1 MGRTERTKKT
11 EKTERTKKTKKTERT
26 EKTGEWGNALKKG
39 MKTIYKKA
47 ELKLVSSMLIF
58 GTIGIFVRYLPFS
71 SAFIALVRGM
81 IGTLFLW
88 FVLCF
93 SGKKPDW
100 QAIRRNLLL
109 LILSGGAIGVNW
121 ILLFEAY
128 RYTTVSTATLCYY
141 MAPVIVIVLS
151 PVLLKE
157 RITRKKLICVLAS
170 LAGMI
175 LISGIFHE
183 TGQENSVRGV
193 ICGLGAAVFYAAVVL
208 INKFLRNISG
218 IEATMMQLFF
228 GSILLLPYVLITEDV
243 SALSFSVLGV
253 MLLMIVGVVHTGVGY
268 WLYFSSLQEVKAQT
282 AAIFSYLDP
291 AAAILLSAVFLK
303 EHLGI
308 WGAAGTVLILG
319 SAPVSEVRFF
329 NIKD

>member
-1 MGRTERTKKT
+1 
-11 EKTERTKKTKKTERT
+11 
-26 EKTGEWGNALKKG
+26 

-71 SAFIALVRGM
+71 SALIALVRGM

-88 FVLCF
+88 FVLWF

-100 QAIRRNLLL
+100 QAIRQNLLL
-109 LILSGGAIGVNW
+109 LIFSGGAIGVNW
-121 ILLFEAY
+121 ILLFESY

-157 RITRKKLICVLAS
+157 RITRKKLICVLVS

-175 LISGIFHE
+175 LISGIFYE

-228 GSILLLPYVLITEDV
+228 GSVLLLPYVLITEDV

-319 SAPVSEVRFF
+319 SALVSEVRFF
-329 NIKD
+329 RIKD

>member
-1 MGRTERTKKT
+1 
-11 EKTERTKKTKKTERT
+11 
-26 EKTGEWGNALKKG
+26 

-71 SAFIALVRGM
+71 SALIALVRGM

-88 FVLCF
+88 FVLWF

-100 QAIRRNLLL
+100 QAIRQNLLL
-109 LILSGGAIGVNW
+109 LIFSGGAIGVNW
-121 ILLFEAY
+121 ILLFESY

-157 RITRKKLICVLAS
+157 RITRKKLICVLVS

-175 LISGIFHE
+175 LISGIFYE

-228 GSILLLPYVLITEDV
+228 GSVLLLPYVLITEDV

-282 AAIFSYLDP
+282 VAIFSYLDP
-291 AAAILLSAVFLK
+291 AVAILLSSVFLK
-303 EHLGI
+303 EHMGI

-319 SAPVSEVRFF
+319 SALVSEVRFF

>member
-1 MGRTERTKKT
+1 M
-11 EKTERTKKTKKTERT
+11 
-26 EKTGEWGNALKKG
+26 KKG

-71 SAFIALVRGM
+71 SALIALVRGM

-228 GSILLLPYVLITEDV
+228 GSVLLLPYVLITEDV
-243 SALSFSVLGV
+243 SALSFSVSGA

-319 SAPVSEVRFF
+319 SALVSEVRFF

>member
-1 MGRTERTKKT
+1 MGRTGRT
-11 EKTERTKKTKKTERT
+11 EKTEKT
-26 EKTGEWGNALKKG
+26 EKTGEWGNALEKG
-39 MKTIYKKA
+39 MKTTYKKA
-47 ELKLVSSMLIF
+47 EMKLVSSMLIF

-121 ILLFEAY
+121 ILLFESY

-228 GSILLLPYVLITEDV
+228 GSVLLLPYVLITEDV
-243 SALSFSVLGV
+243 SALSFPVLGV

-282 AAIFSYLDP
+282 VAIFSYLDP
-291 AAAILLSAVFLK
+291 AVAILLSSVFLK
-303 EHLGI
+303 EHMGI

-319 SAPVSEVRFF
+319 SALVSEVRFF

>member
-1 MGRTERTKKT
+1 MGRTER
-11 EKTERTKKTKKTERT
+11 TKKTERT

-71 SAFIALVRGM
+71 SALIALVRGM

-121 ILLFEAY
+121 ILLFESY

-193 ICGLGAAVFYAAVVL
+193 ICGLGAAIFYAAVVL

-228 GSILLLPYVLITEDV
+228 GSVLLLPYVLITEDV
-243 SALSFSVLGV
+243 SALSFPVLGV

-282 AAIFSYLDP
+282 VAIFSYLDP
-291 AAAILLSAVFLK
+291 AVAILLSSVFLK
-303 EHLGI
+303 EHMGI

-319 SAPVSEVRFF
+319 SALVSEVRVF